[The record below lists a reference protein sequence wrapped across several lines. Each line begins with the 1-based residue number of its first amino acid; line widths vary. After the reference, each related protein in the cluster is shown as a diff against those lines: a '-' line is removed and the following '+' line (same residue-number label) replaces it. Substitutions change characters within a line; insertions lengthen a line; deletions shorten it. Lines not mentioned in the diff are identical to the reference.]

1 MTRREGAAPA
11 GFLERILP
19 DRLIGWLALALL
31 AVVIVAVVR
40 GHSRWDVATPAVWAH
55 LLLAMLVLALTP
67 VMLWRG
73 KGTPSHRLLGW
84 IWALSMMALAA
95 ISFAIR
101 LTPGGGL
108 SWIHLLSAWV
118 LIAVPRLVIRARRH
132 QVASH
137 RDMVRGLSIFALLVA
152 GGFTFGFHR
161 MLAVWL
167 LH

>member
-1 MTRREGAAPA
+1 
-11 GFLERILP
+11 
-19 DRLIGWLALALL
+19 
-31 AVVIVAVVR
+31 
-40 GHSRWDVATPAVWAH
+40 
-55 LLLAMLVLALTP
+55 
-67 VMLWRG
+67 MLWRG
-73 KGTPSHRLLGW
+73 KGTKSHRALGW
-84 IWALSMMALAA
+84 IWALSMMGLAA

-118 LIAVPRLVIRARRH
+118 LIAVPRLVFHARRH

-152 GGFTFGFHR
+152 GSFTFGFHR

-167 LH
+167 MH